1 MQQHVTVT
9 RSTCNSAYRL
19 STFPMVSKCN
29 ATHRTR
35 TPGPPGLVER
45 TARATGSAPWQTTAN
60 SARPSSTRGAYLARF
75 TQCSHSHAALPLST
89 TQASK
94 SWIRPPP
101 QIDNASDAER
111 TARRPGA
118 TRPRRQR
125 YVSVIVNLPHHNR
138 AVAPKLP
145 SAGSGPSGPGR

>member
-19 STFPMVSKCN
+19 STFPMFSKCN

-35 TPGPPGLVER
+35 TPGRFSNERPAPPGVHRGKLR
-45 TARATGSAPWQTTAN
+45 PTAPALLAHAARA
-60 SARPSSTRGAYLARF
+60 RVYLARF
-75 TQCSHSHAALPLST
+75 TQCSHPHAALPLST
-89 TQASK
+89 IQASR
-94 SWIRPPP
+94 S
-101 QIDNASDAER
+101 SVSER

-125 YVSVIVNLPHHNR
+125 YVSVIVNPLHHNR
-138 AVAPKLP
+138 ARRPQTSQCRFRALR
-145 SAGSGPSGPGR
+145 AA